1 MSVND
6 LLNITDKVEV
16 AFRELLRCALWGGMP
31 RIECLGDLSESDW
44 RHLLALAQEQAVT
57 GLCYPALVK
66 LPAGYRPSMDTLL
79 QWYGRTG
86 YIEQC
91 NRHLRKVWDELN
103 ERFGQAGIK
112 VVLLKGIGVANWYDR
127 PLLRAPGDLDLYFP
141 LDYDRAIRTVR
152 QWGMEVEYGD
162 WHHTFYYKGVEVELH
177 AAYNHLAP
185 RGLDIDTS
193 VVENEVGKYLIP
205 ASAFNAQLLLVH
217 PAFHLL
223 QEGISIRYLCD
234 WAVFLRANASAI
246 DFDSLRQELR
256 KAGIGNFGPVFTS
269 LAVIYL
275 DLDVSELPNRWSA
288 GISGRKLQ
296 QLYRD
301 MIMKGNFGR
310 TAVLTHQPF
319 ASLSLGTKLERVGKD
334 VFRAIRLSSY
344 CRKQAK
350 GFVCHKLGRVCKAAI
365 TGKEFRWEKRK
376 RQREEQ

>member
-16 AFRELLRCALWGGMP
+16 AFRELLRCGLWGGMP

-152 QWGMEVEYGD
+152 QWG
-162 WHHTFYYKGVEVELH
+162 
-177 AAYNHLAP
+177 P
-185 RGLDIDTS
+185 
-193 VVENEVGKYLIP
+193 KYR
-205 ASAFNAQLLLVH
+205 AS
-217 PAFHLL
+217 
-223 QEGISIRYLCD
+223 R
-234 WAVFLRANASAI
+234 
-246 DFDSLRQELR
+246 
-256 KAGIGNFGPVFTS
+256 
-269 LAVIYL
+269 
-275 DLDVSELPNRWSA
+275 
-288 GISGRKLQ
+288 
-296 QLYRD
+296 
-301 MIMKGNFGR
+301 
-310 TAVLTHQPF
+310 
-319 ASLSLGTKLERVGKD
+319 
-334 VFRAIRLSSY
+334 
-344 CRKQAK
+344 
-350 GFVCHKLGRVCKAAI
+350 LGREPI
-365 TGKEFRWEKRK
+365 Y
-376 RQREEQ
+376 EE